1 MIANR
6 LSKMMNMNRTV
17 YNNYNINIIKIN
29 KKILELN
36 KNNIELKK
44 KLNNIKNKAN
54 YTQNRLY
61 DLESY
66 FMIITGTILIIPYIL
81 KK

>member
-6 LSKMMNMNRTV
+6 LSKMMNRTV
-17 YNNYNINIIKIN
+17 YNNYNIIKIN
-29 KKILELN
+29 KKLLELN

-44 KLNNIKNKAN
+44 ELNNTKNKAN

>member
-1 MIANR
+1 
-6 LSKMMNMNRTV
+6 MNMNRTV
-17 YNNYNINIIKIN
+17 YNNYNVNIIKIN
-29 KKILELN
+29 KKLLELN

-44 KLNNIKNKAN
+44 ELNNTKNKAN